1 MKKIISGVVCSFVF
15 ALSLMSISYAYDVII
30 FNNNAANYMATQMF
44 LQKTGH
50 MVLDV
55 RPSVSSFADKVEIS
69 YEDLSSICTNANSI
83 GLSCSLYYNSSAE
96 VYVID
101 VDDKALMGATSL
113 KGTMG
118 NADGKVYT
126 AEKPEQNIHIDITT
140 PTNPDYTDRLINI
153 ASNLDFLPII
163 AELNVLIADNQLLT
177 MDYIALAIQGIWDL
191 QDFVIDHIDDFNTA
205 VNNRLTYIGAK
216 VESVDNHVVGIAEQ
230 LGGIDNKL
238 SSIIRNGQVQVNTTS
253 LEARLDKLI
262 SMYGKVNGV
271 VLDTASIS
279 NNSISDAVGGELQDV
294 VFWGNS
300 NVASLR
306 LYSSPDINY
315 TLNGVA
321 THIPFTDPSGNT
333 IVLRSV
339 PLGSSIPSYISNDPV
354 LLAGVW
360 RSGSTY
366 NISDTLDISTGVYT
380 QRIKE
385 LSLTGA
391 ESGYGIRAR
400 SNGSVLYYRLYT
412 GDLQLAAR
420 SSHFSFVNFDSSL
433 STEGDTSQSIT
444 DCTFTYANGMIYIA
458 STSFTTLD
466 QWTAWL
472 DNHYTEGHPFTIY
485 YVDGAASTWTATPVS
500 TDSRMTIAI
509 PEGDSSISADLL
521 RITGKYETYD
531 SYTQTAD
538 IINAINNLQVN
549 TPVDLDLTPL
559 STRLDT
565 LNTTISSVISEG
577 QLKVDNSAVVAAIEA
592 IQPQPAADLT
602 PVITRMDAILAELQ
616 NTSGS
621 ATCEHTY
628 TQHME
633 QEATC
638 TLPGLMVSTCSKCG
652 DSYSEIVDPLGHDWI
667 LTKAADQD
675 VGEDIEVAMLAA
687 ANSETTSAT
696 FWESAYQRRSDG
708 GFGSSGFGS
717 SSSWSS
723 AEEMASAYEAFAS
736 ELPAGGYEST
746 GKLLWQPRWIEDTS
760 TWGLY
765 FSGCVSST
773 YDGYYQS
780 NNKLSVSYLGSE
792 FRFTVLANVG
802 YNCSYRLNAFDNWH
816 SFRAPISGTYTI
828 LSSQFAFG
836 NLLFSSRAATVDK
849 KWKST
854 SLGGIRADS
863 PVSVRGAWTASSSS
877 GSDGMDYALDG
888 TLSLYTPVFEIVPF
902 TTDITINNTYPSST
916 RPHGFGDST
925 IIDETANTFYDMA
938 TGSTYT
944 MSSWSY
950 DYPSRTYTVTLEDD
964 TTVTVQYGDQAMTV
978 TSGDTTNSYQYTVTS
993 GGGTAPDPDPNP
1005 DPDPDTPS
1013 AYDVYTCSRCQRTY
1027 EDRTGSGPEE
1037 DYSRSSISKLVV
1049 KVFSRLGTFA
1059 GKLIGSVI
1067 HLFDKAITALDNVV
1081 SKFNEY
1087 VEQISGFGGGYPA
1100 WLTGFWGVL
1109 PAELQVA
1116 LTFAVICMAL
1126 GVVGKKLFFS

>member
-83 GLSCSLYYNSSAE
+83 GLSCSLYYNSSAK

-177 MDYIALAIQGIWDL
+177 MDYIALAIQSIWD
-191 QDFVIDHIDDFNTA
+191 FENSMIDHIDDFNTA

-230 LGGIDNKL
+230 LSGIDNKL

-315 TLNGVA
+315 ILNGAA
-321 THIPFTDPSGNT
+321 THIPFTDSSGNT

-385 LSLTGA
+385 LFLTGA

-485 YVDGAASTWTATPVS
+485 YVDGAASTWEATPVS

-565 LNTTISSVISEG
+565 LNTTIASVISDG

-736 ELPAGGYEST
+736 ELPAGGY
-746 GKLLWQPRWIEDTS
+746 L
-760 TWGLY
+760 
-765 FSGCVSST
+765 
-773 YDGYYQS
+773 
-780 NNKLSVSYLGSE
+780 
-792 FRFTVLANVG
+792 
-802 YNCSYRLNAFDNWH
+802 
-816 SFRAPISGTYTI
+816 
-828 LSSQFAFG
+828 
-836 NLLFSSRAATVDK
+836 
-849 KWKST
+849 
-854 SLGGIRADS
+854 
-863 PVSVRGAWTASSSS
+863 
-877 GSDGMDYALDG
+877 
-888 TLSLYTPVFEIVPF
+888 
-902 TTDITINNTYPSST
+902 
-916 RPHGFGDST
+916 
-925 IIDETANTFYDMA
+925 
-938 TGSTYT
+938 
-944 MSSWSY
+944 
-950 DYPSRTYTVTLEDD
+950 
-964 TTVTVQYGDQAMTV
+964 
-978 TSGDTTNSYQYTVTS
+978 
-993 GGGTAPDPDPNP
+993 
-1005 DPDPDTPS
+1005 
-1013 AYDVYTCSRCQRTY
+1013 
-1027 EDRTGSGPEE
+1027 
-1037 DYSRSSISKLVV
+1037 
-1049 KVFSRLGTFA
+1049 
-1059 GKLIGSVI
+1059 
-1067 HLFDKAITALDNVV
+1067 
-1081 SKFNEY
+1081 
-1087 VEQISGFGGGYPA
+1087 
-1100 WLTGFWGVL
+1100 
-1109 PAELQVA
+1109 
-1116 LTFAVICMAL
+1116 
-1126 GVVGKKLFFS
+1126 